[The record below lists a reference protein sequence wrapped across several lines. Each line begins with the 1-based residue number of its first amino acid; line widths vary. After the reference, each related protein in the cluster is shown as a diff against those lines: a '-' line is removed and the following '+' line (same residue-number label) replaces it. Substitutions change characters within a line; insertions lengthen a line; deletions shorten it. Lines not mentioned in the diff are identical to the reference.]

1 MFLIPLRFT
10 EPYRIRLQLNNIL
23 LWIKQ
28 YDKYEA
34 KDEKEFLVKKSGHTD
49 EKKLSLIFMAS
60 GQSRQ
65 KITIITKDV
74 ISFSLKKSS
83 NLSFYL

>member
-1 MFLIPLRFT
+1 M
-10 EPYRIRLQLNNIL
+10 
-23 LWIKQ
+23 K
-28 YDKYEA
+28 K
-34 KDEKEFLVKKSGHTD
+34 KDEKEYSVEKTGHTV

-65 KITIITKDV
+65 KIIIITKDV